1 MEDLLLEFTNGVFHF
16 LPSRHHVAEVSNL
29 QKHKERRS
37 FRQGSKEV
45 PRSCAAASAPE
56 VSILSSRP
64 HQGCTSSYWGSPVM
78 ARPWERAE
86 STAAV
91 AANLSDLRS
100 NLSAEPCQCLG
111 GRRRSGGTSPQAAP
125 ICGVGTASPPCRGC
139 SAGPLPL
146 CCWLLHKLGLRPPSC
161 RPLGASCALRAPS
174 QHPEHP
180 HVGRE
185 KLFCRFVLF
194 CFVFSPNPLAVNTE
208 KRATRC
214 LFYYVL
220 FFLLLF
226 WMEENIQPKFL

>member
-1 MEDLLLEFTNGVFHF
+1 
-16 LPSRHHVAEVSNL
+16 
-29 QKHKERRS
+29 
-37 FRQGSKEV
+37 
-45 PRSCAAASAPE
+45 
-56 VSILSSRP
+56 
-64 HQGCTSSYWGSPVM
+64 M